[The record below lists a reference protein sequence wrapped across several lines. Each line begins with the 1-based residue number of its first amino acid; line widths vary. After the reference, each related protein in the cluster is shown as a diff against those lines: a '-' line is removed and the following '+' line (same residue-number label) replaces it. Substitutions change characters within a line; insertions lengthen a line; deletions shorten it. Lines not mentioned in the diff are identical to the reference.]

1 MTLYAAPGQP
11 GSPVSVQ
18 DRYGNFIGGEFVPPA
33 KGQYFENPS
42 PVNGRP
48 FTHVARSTAEDVEL
62 ALDAAH
68 GAKRAWGHA
77 SATERAN
84 ILNTIADRIEANLE
98 SLAIAETWDNGK
110 PVRETLA
117 ADLPLVVDHF
127 RYYAGAIRAQEGSLS
142 EIDGDTIA
150 YHFHEPLGVVGQ
162 IIPWNFPLLMAAWKL
177 APALAAGNCVVL
189 KPAEQTPWSILKLLE
204 VIGDLLPA
212 GVLNVVNGF
221 GIEAGKPLAS
231 SPRIAKVAFTGET
244 TTGRL
249 IMQYASQ
256 NLIPVT
262 LELGGKSPNIFFSD
276 VAAARDEFY
285 DKALEGFTLFAF
297 NQGEVCTCPSRA
309 LIQEDIYHQFLADA
323 AARTKAIRQG
333 NPLETQTMIGAQA
346 SNDQLEKILS
356 YIEIGKAEGATV
368 LTGGE
373 RAYLD
378 GDLAGGYYV
387 TPTIFEGDNSMRI
400 FQEEIFG
407 PVVAVTSFADEADA
421 LKIANDT
428 LYGLGAGV
436 WTRDGARA
444 YRAGRE
450 IQAGRVWTNCYHA
463 YPAHAAFGG
472 YKQSGVGRETHLM
485 MLEHYQQTKNLLVSY
500 SPKALGFF

>member
-221 GIEAGKPLAS
+221 GVEAGKPLAS

-333 NPLETQTMIGAQA
+333 NPLDTQTMIGAQA

>member
-11 GSPVSVQ
+11 GSLVPVQ
-18 DRYGNFIGGEFVPPA
+18 DRYGNYIGGEFVPPA
-33 KGQYFENPS
+33 KGQYFENIS

-48 FTHVARSTAEDVEL
+48 FTEVARSTAEDVEL

-68 GAKRAWGHA
+68 GAKHAWGRT
-77 SATERAN
+77 SPTERAAV
-84 ILNTIADRIEANLE
+84 LNKIADRIEAHLE
-98 SLAIAETWDNGK
+98 SLAVAESWDNGK

-142 EIDGDTIA
+142 EIDADTIA
-150 YHFHEPLGVVGQ
+150 YHFHEPLGVVAQ

-204 VIGDLLPA
+204 LIGDLLPS

-221 GIEAGKPLAS
+221 GVEAGKPLAS
-231 SPRIAKVAFTGET
+231 SSRIAKVAFTGET

-276 VAAARDEFY
+276 VAAAQDDFY

-309 LIQEDIYHQFLADA
+309 LIQQDIYHQFLSDA
-323 AARTKAIRQG
+323 IARTEAIKQG
-333 NPLETQTMIGAQA
+333 NPLDTQTMVGAQA

-356 YIEIGKAEGATV
+356 YIDIGKAEGAKV
-368 LTGGE
+368 LTGGK
-373 RAYLD
+373 RADLG
-378 GDLAGGYYV
+378 GDLASGYYV
-387 TPTIFEGDNSMRI
+387 TPTIFAGDNSMRI

-407 PVVAVTSFADEADA
+407 PVVAVTSFADEADG

-485 MLEHYQQTKNLLVSY
+485 MLDHYQQTKNLLVSY